1 MPNTTKIGMFNI
13 PNFTGGVSRGLS
25 SAGLGGSSGA
35 LLPSL
40 SPALPTSGGGTPQ
53 GREIGAPGAGLQGV
67 VGLNDPCT
75 QSLLATGQPTPC
87 PPGMQHD
94 PPGSCGPCIGIP
106 FVVDNPAGVGL
117 TSDEP
122 TGETPLN
129 PCPDPTSP
137 NPGNKPGEY
146 KWNTATCSWEL
157 ALSVGPPDRST
168 KGPIKQTE
176 LSDIMSGQQVYGRQK
191 GAQSRQELGNMF
203 GKMGGGIGGGSQ
215 GGLEIFQNPLLASG
229 SPYIGKNV
237 SQFDQGGKV
246 KNPYTYSNGG
256 NVDFMTNFKKGLNS
270 AVAAGQIQ
278 NVIKNNR
285 SSRRFTSGGKF

>member
-1 MPNTTKIGMFNI
+1 MPNTTKIGMFNV
-13 PNFTGGVSRGLS
+13 PNFTGGVNRGLT

-35 LLPSL
+35 LLPN
-40 SPALPTSGGGTPQ
+40 TGTPQ
-53 GREIGAPGAGLQGV
+53 AREIGAPGAGLQGV

-106 FVVDNPAGVGL
+106 SVVDNPAGVGL

-122 TGETPLN
+122 IPGETPLN

-137 NPGNKPGEY
+137 NPSNKPGEY

-157 ALSVGPPDRST
+157 ALSVGPT
-168 KGPIKQTE
+168 KGPIKQTA
-176 LSDIMSGQQVYGRQK
+176 LSDIMSGQLSYGRQK
-191 GAQSRQELGNMF
+191 GAQSRQELGSMF

-237 SQFDQGGKV
+237 SQFDQGGRMG
-246 KNPYTYSNGG
+246 NPYTYSNGG
-256 NVDFMTNFKKGLNS
+256 NVEFMSNFKKGLNS